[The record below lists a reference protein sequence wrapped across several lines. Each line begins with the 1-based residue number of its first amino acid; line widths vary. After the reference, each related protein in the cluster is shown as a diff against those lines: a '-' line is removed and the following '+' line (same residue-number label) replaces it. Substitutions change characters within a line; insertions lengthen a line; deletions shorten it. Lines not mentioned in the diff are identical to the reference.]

1 MDVKTKKMRRMMTE
15 SGMRRCGPEC
25 GVRKYKAQGLV
36 QCTKYAGYGRVVRS
50 TEIGAEIGQRYGI
63 EG

>member
-1 MDVKTKKMRRMMTE
+1 MKMMRIMTE

-25 GVRKYKAQGLV
+25 GVREYKAQGLV
-36 QCTKYAGYGRVVRS
+36 QSTKYAGYGRAVRS
-50 TEIGAEIGQRYGI
+50 TEIGAEYGQRYGM